1 MQKKSFKDKQKKY
14 AAIQSAEALQRNEKL
29 KKQASRPEPTIYFEP
44 KPFKPGPRLK
54 DSFYSKTKWPIQ
66 AAEPIKAQMI
76 DVDQLTSKL
85 KKGV

>member
-14 AAIQSAEALQRNEKL
+14 AAIQSAEALQRNERL
-29 KKQASRPEPTIYFEP
+29 KKQASRTITVYET